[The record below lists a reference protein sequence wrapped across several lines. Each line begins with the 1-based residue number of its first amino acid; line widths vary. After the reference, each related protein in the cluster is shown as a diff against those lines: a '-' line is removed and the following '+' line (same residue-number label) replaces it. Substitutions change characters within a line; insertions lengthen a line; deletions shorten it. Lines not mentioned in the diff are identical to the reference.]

1 MEIALGKLN
10 MTEDEFWDI
19 TPRVFQ
25 LKCDG
30 FFSLV
35 DNVERLKWERM
46 RFQTVALINS
56 QRKRS
61 EQITAQKL
69 IKFDWEKTETQ
80 ENERNKIDYIL
91 HKAKNKK

>member
-1 MEIALGKLN
+1 

-19 TPRVFQ
+19 TPKVFQ

-35 DNVERLKWERM
+35 EELERQKWERM

-61 EQITAQKL
+61 EQISPQKL
-69 IKFDWEKTETQ
+69 IKFDWDKIKSQ

-91 HKAKNKK
+91 YKSQNKK